1 MSFQAPKTLTITT
14 VVLYIIALF
23 SIVLTSKFLAYENLL
38 QNISKENGFFES
50 VSVFLLLTIVF
61 IGIKTLIQE
70 KNIFEKWILIGIA
83 VFTILAFLAAMEE
96 ISWGQ
101 HLFNFESSEY
111 FKTQNLQ
118 GETNLHNLMN
128 ANLFSSILYASIY
141 ILLVFIP
148 LFVKLIPSFKER
160 FVLFQY
166 FDISLHTI
174 LVLLFASV
182 FQIYFYD
189 DFGVWFDMLAHLSA
203 LLLFGI
209 YLFMTRSSIWLKLHY
224 AFIVLST
231 CISMLSYEIYRFEN
245 MQYEIRETFVVLAV
259 LLIFMEL
266 IWQEKNNVKNLM
278 KKK

>member
-224 AFIVLST
+224 AFIVLAT